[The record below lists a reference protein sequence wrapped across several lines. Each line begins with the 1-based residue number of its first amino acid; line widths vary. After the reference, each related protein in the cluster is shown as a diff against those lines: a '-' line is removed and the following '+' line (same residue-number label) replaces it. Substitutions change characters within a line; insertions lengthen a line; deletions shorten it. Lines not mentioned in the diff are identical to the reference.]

1 MGLRSGL
8 RRHRCAL
15 TENEAVAVAWCIAHD
30 TAFAHCRSLK
40 ILPRRVGATHVQDL
54 KKLIRTIPD
63 YPKPGIMFRDV
74 TTLLGDAQG
83 FKAAVAA
90 LAEPYR
96 TRPVDAVAGIEA
108 RGFILG
114 GAVAD
119 RLGCGFVPV
128 RKKGKLPWKTIGQ
141 DYTLEYGVDTIEIH
155 ADAIDKEER
164 VLIVDDLIATGGTAE
179 AAVQLVR
186 RSGGDVV
193 GAAFIIDLPDLGGR
207 KRLEAL
213 GVACHVLMAFE
224 GH

>member
-1 MGLRSGL
+1 
-8 RRHRCAL
+8 
-15 TENEAVAVAWCIAHD
+15 
-30 TAFAHCRSLK
+30 
-40 ILPRRVGATHVQDL
+40 VQDL

-83 FKAAVAA
+83 LKAAVAA
-90 LAEPYR
+90 MAEPYR
-96 TRPVDAVAGIEA
+96 RRPVDAVAGIEA

-119 RLGCGFVPV
+119 RLGCGFIPV
-128 RKKGKLPWKTIGQ
+128 RKKGKLPWTTIGQ

-155 ADAIDKEER
+155 ADAIEKDER

-186 RSGGDVV
+186 RSGGEVV
-193 GAAFIIDLPDLGGR
+193 GAAFIIDLPELGGR